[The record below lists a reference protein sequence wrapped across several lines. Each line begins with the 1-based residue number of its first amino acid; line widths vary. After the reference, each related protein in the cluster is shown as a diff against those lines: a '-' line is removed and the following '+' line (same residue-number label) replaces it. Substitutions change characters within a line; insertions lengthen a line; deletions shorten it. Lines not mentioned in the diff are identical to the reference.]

1 MGLQCVSTSMTKLH
15 FQITTSTY
23 FIFFLLTDESEVV
36 DLCGRH
42 THYDL
47 DGTKESKRKMYPWW
61 AYIVVQVSSVSA
73 LKSDSKSCW
82 ELTLIKLNSFIFPIF
97 KPSEGKE
104 KGMPGISCDQKVC
117 SDSCTLLHIR
127 RRGTSR
133 ESGDWWCKWQ
143 MYVYELYISVLTL
156 LFILFV

>member
-1 MGLQCVSTSMTKLH
+1 MTKLH

-73 LKSDSKSCW
+73 LKSDSKSC
-82 ELTLIKLNSFIFPIF
+82 
-97 KPSEGKE
+97 
-104 KGMPGISCDQKVC
+104 
-117 SDSCTLLHIR
+117 
-127 RRGTSR
+127 
-133 ESGDWWCKWQ
+133 
-143 MYVYELYISVLTL
+143 
-156 LFILFV
+156 